1 MRKLAAAPLRVLSR
15 RLGLR
20 SRLKLMQRSHF
31 PGSCILYWDR
41 LQEPP
46 PAELPTK
53 PVPVS
58 GIIFTADTIMVQPTQ
73 TKFTFIWSAPN
84 MVGRFKSCHVNCSI
98 SLPTSASKTGT
109 ERGE

>member
-1 MRKLAAAPLRVLSR
+1 MMPRSLRTLSSVCC
-15 RLGLR
+15 
-20 SRLKLMQRSHF
+20 SRLKLMNRSHF

-84 MVGRFKSCHVNCSI
+84 MVSRPESCHVERHT
-98 SLPTSASKTGT
+98 SLTTSVKLQSSRDSY
-109 ERGE
+109 EIRFI